1 MHLKTI
7 LFIKPAIIFF
17 FVLLLN
23 GCNSGF
29 LKPDWS
35 KTAEPDGKKRARQNV
50 EEGKG
55 LQIFKKDESG
65 GNFLFASS
73 NPLWRAS
80 LGAIDFMTLSS
91 VDYAGGIIITDWY
104 SDGNQDESIKITIRF
119 LSNEVRSDAI
129 DIKINKKICSSLNN
143 CTVSEINNDLNFKIK
158 NKILKQAAIYQKELD
173 ENKKNRKPTKSA
185 VTGNENRPN

>member
-1 MHLKTI
+1 MFLKT
-7 LFIKPAIIFF
+7 LFPKICIIFI
-17 FVLLLN
+17 LTILLN
-23 GCNSGF
+23 GCNSSF
-29 LKPDWS
+29 FKPDWS
-35 KTAEPDGKKRARQNV
+35 KPAEPDGKKRARQNV

-55 LQIFKKDESG
+55 LQLFKKDNSG

-104 SDGNQDESIKITIRF
+104 SDGNQNESIKITIRF
-119 LSNEVRSDAI
+119 LSNEVRSDAL
-129 DIKINKKICSSLNN
+129 DVKINKKLCSSVEN
-143 CTVSEINNDLNFKIK
+143 CSVTEIKNDLNFKIK

-173 ENKKNRKPTKSA
+173 ENKKNNTQRKSA

>member
-1 MHLKTI
+1 MFLKT
-7 LFIKPAIIFF
+7 LFPKVCIIFI
-17 FVLLLN
+17 LTILLN

-29 LKPDWS
+29 FKPDWS
-35 KTAEPDGKKRARQNV
+35 EPAEPDGKKRARQNV

-55 LQIFKKDESG
+55 LQLFKKDNSG

-104 SDGNQDESIKITIRF
+104 SDGNQNESIKITIRF
-119 LSNEVRSDAI
+119 LSNEVRSDAL
-129 DIKINKKICSSLNN
+129 DVKINKKLCSSVES
-143 CTVSEINNDLNFKIK
+143 CSVTEIKNDLNFKIK

-173 ENKKNRKPTKSA
+173 ENKKNKRRTKSA
-185 VTGNENRPN
+185 VTGNENRPD

>member
-1 MHLKTI
+1 MLINSKFFNIVIIALLTI
-7 LFIKPAIIFF
+7 SI
-17 FVLLLN
+17 N
-23 GCNSGF
+23 GCNTGF

-55 LQIFKKDESG
+55 LQIFKRDNSG

-80 LGAIDFMTLSS
+80 LEAIDFMTLSS

-104 SDGNQDESIKITIRF
+104 SDGNQNESIKITIRF
-119 LSNEVRSDAI
+119 LSNEVRSDAL
-129 DIKINKKICSSLNN
+129 DIKINKKVCSSANKCEVSDIQNN
-143 CTVSEINNDLNFKIK
+143 LNFEIK
-158 NKILKQAAIYQKELD
+158 NRILKQAALYQKDLL
-173 ENKKNRKPTKSA
+173 ENQKNIRRPKSSI
-185 VTGNENRPN
+185 TGNERFN

>member
-1 MHLKTI
+1 M
-7 LFIKPAIIFF
+7 FIKSILGKIILILSS
-17 FVLLLN
+17 LLILN
-23 GCNSGF
+23 GCNSNF

-55 LQIFKKDESG
+55 LQIFKKDDSA

-104 SDGNQDESIKITIRF
+104 SDGNQNESIKITIRF
-119 LSNEVRSDAI
+119 LSNEVRSDAL
-129 DIKINKKICSSLNN
+129 DVKINKKLCSSVEN
-143 CTVSEINNDLNFKIK
+143 CTVTEIKNDLNFKIK
-158 NKILKQAAIYQKELD
+158 NKILKQAAIYQKEI
-173 ENKKNRKPTKSA
+173 EEQQIKKRSFKSGI
-185 VTGNENRPN
+185 TGRER